1 MNINPHDYHVRTYS
15 VNVDTES
22 ITHAQAILLR
32 IKVANSGIANL
43 LTSFELLQMGHTQG
57 VDIIGYLFPQ
67 EHQSQSFEVM
77 LPWDAS
83 LPPTISIKASPQ
95 MHNNTISTTLT
106 NIEQPQ
112 LVTHHSFGG
121 RSHSPHSTHSH

>member
-15 VNVDTES
+15 VNVETDT
-22 ITHAQAILLR
+22 IGHAQAILLR
-32 IKVANSGIANL
+32 IKVANSGIAHL
-43 LTSFELLQMGHTQG
+43 LSSFELLQMGHTQG
-57 VDIIGYLFPQ
+57 VDVISYLFPQ

-83 LPPTISIKASPQ
+83 LSPTISIKASPQ
-95 MHNNTISTTLT
+95 MHSNTISTTLT

-121 RSHSPHSTHSH
+121 